1 MAEEQMQNLSF
12 SPEDL
17 AGQERKAKR
26 QDQAA
31 AFASWLNS
39 MSIRPD
45 PNLPAQLQAARAARV
60 EDLRKNR
67 TVNMLEQAGQTE
79 LANLVKAGTLD
90 AKSAASQMFQMA
102 AQERQFEQQKE
113 LAALKSTDSTKM
125 REYALAV
132 QQGFK
137 GSFVDYQQLDSRSPQ
152 LGTIP
157 VGYELE
163 ESVNDEG
170 KKVFRYRA
178 IEGGPAALEAEK
190 KEIAEKAKL
199 TEADQSELTFNAT
212 GNRLINE
219 IGKEDAL
226 IPATGLIGNIVANTP
241 LGQRQVNVQE
251 DLAVLEAQ
259 MQFGALAALKAASPS
274 GASGLGQLT
283 EAERK
288 ALGKTKFNFS
298 AMQGPEVVQRNIRAA
313 MLVRSYFKNGLMDK
327 KTGKLRN
334 ATAEEFK
341 KMLNGENPFT
351 QESSGEL
358 LGDVQNY
365 MSSLFPS
372 KNIEVINGVT
382 IEELP

>member
-1 MAEEQMQNLSF
+1 MAIPPKNLSF

-90 AKSAASQMFQMA
+90 AKSAASQMFQRA
-102 AQERQFEQQKE
+102 AEERQFERQKE
-113 LAALKSTDSTKM
+113 LASLKSTDSTKM

-190 KEIAEKAKL
+190 KEIAEKSKL

-327 KTGKLRN
+327 KTRKLRN

>member
-1 MAEEQMQNLSF
+1 MAIPPKNLSF

-90 AKSAASQMFQMA
+90 AKSAASQMFQRA
-102 AQERQFEQQKE
+102 AEERQFERQKE

-259 MQFGALAALKAASPS
+259 MQFGALAALKAARPS

-327 KTGKLRN
+327 KTRKLRN

>member
-1 MAEEQMQNLSF
+1 MAIPPKNLSF

-90 AKSAASQMFQMA
+90 AKSAASQMFQRA
-102 AQERQFEQQKE
+102 AEERQFERQKE

-288 ALGKTKFNFS
+288 SLGKTKFNFS

-327 KTGKLRN
+327 KTRKLRN

>member
-1 MAEEQMQNLSF
+1 MQNLSF

-90 AKSAASQMFQMA
+90 AKSAASQMFQRA
-102 AQERQFEQQKE
+102 AEERQFERQKE

-327 KTGKLRN
+327 KTRKLRN